1 MKYLRRSI
9 ALLLAATTLWT
20 LLVTVQ
26 SHSLSS
32 AIEAMS
38 RSFSLSQALL
48 QWELPGRQSDG
59 LSLSTLLVLH
69 QSPLL
74 LAARSALA
82 DSDAQ
87 TPAAPSEDTSQQTP
101 EEGNAQQPAEE
112 PAPQQ
117 TNDLAQGL
125 QFLDN
130 GIPSETIAPT
140 SEKGYTVANGV
151 YIKNSSRQT
160 VDTAIF
166 SDGTFAATLGQEGPQ
181 VLIVHT
187 HGSEA
192 YTMPAGEEYVSAGN
206 FRTSDTLKSVVRVG
220 DEIASV
226 LSTYGISVLH
236 DRTLHDSPEYNGAYS
251 RSLASIEDYLAKYPT
266 ISFILDVHR
275 DAIQD
280 ADGNQYK
287 VISRE
292 EPRAAQMSLVMGSD
306 YDHWQDNLRLAV
318 AVQKNLSAQYPT
330 LMRPI
335 TLRNTGYNQE
345 ASAGSLLLEVG
356 AAGNSLDEAIY
367 AARLFAQGFAQ
378 TIGAKIS

>member
-9 ALLLAATTLWT
+9 ALLLAAATLWT

-26 SHSLSS
+26 SQSLSS